1 LEKDA
6 GISYHLE
13 DSFEKKGTMKK
24 STLLIL
30 ILIMILSAYCSKE
43 KWEGSVYKEAGVTVI
58 ESKGPGIWGDKIN
71 EKITFK
77 ENLSLGVEE
86 GEEFLVFHTEL
97 DVVIDPESNIH
108 VLDSRNNRLLKFDKL
123 GNFIWETGRK
133 GQGPGEFRNP
143 SEIALSPSGEI
154 WVLDGSAFIHIF
166 DAKGKYSQT
175 INLKSRCKHFQF
187 LPDGRL
193 LISSTTRGQMG
204 FSAEYYSGE
213 GKLLEEFPEDYRF
226 GPEFPSWVGG
236 SLGGG
241 GYRVLNSKIH
251 MILPDKY
258 EIREYDLNGKLL
270 GKIKRDIKL
279 KPPEVK
285 AFERGFEMRTSN
297 IMGPCF
303 LYKKKMLLNTL
314 MLFERNAQSEV
325 ELNVFLDFFNEKEQF
340 LGSYKLPEYTRL
352 KAIDHENH
360 FYFVQG
366 EPYPRIIRS
375 TLEIK

>member
-1 LEKDA
+1 
-6 GISYHLE
+6 
-13 DSFEKKGTMKK
+13 MKK
-24 STLLIL
+24 LTLLIL

-58 ESKGPGIWGDKIN
+58 ESKGSGIWGDKIN

-86 GEEFLVFHTEL
+86 GEEFLVFHSAL
-97 DVVIDPESNIH
+97 DVEIDPESNIY
-108 VLDSRNNRLLKFDKL
+108 VLDSRNHRLLKFDKL
-123 GNFIWETGRK
+123 GNFIRETGRK
-133 GQGPGEFRNP
+133 GEGPGEFRNP
-143 SEIALSPSGEI
+143 SEIALSSSGEI

-166 DAKGKYSQT
+166 SAKGKYSRT
-175 INLKSRCKHFQF
+175 INLKSGCNHFQF

-226 GPEFPSWVGG
+226 GPEFPSWAGGG
-236 SLGGG
+236 SVGGG
-241 GYRVLNSKIH
+241 GYRVLNSKIY

-285 AFERGFEMRTSN
+285 VFERGFEMRTSN

-303 LYKKKMLLNTL
+303 FYKKKMLLNTL

-360 FYFVQG
+360 FYFVQ
-366 EPYPRIIRS
+366 EDPFPRIVRS